1 MLDYYNITQSK
12 SQRKDK
18 TYTIEGCFDSKIS
31 AYKKASATYYER
43 ILPKLTNF
51 VNWSQDDFVRY
62 QNEWR
67 KPKFNNVDELNQ
79 MSRDFIA
86 KYKIINNDEE
96 YIDYLNDVKNFV
108 DSLTDV
114 LSCMECYDF
123 FVFNV
128 EVIQFQLNSTKT
140 PYHYV
145 VE

>member
-1 MLDYYNITQSK
+1 MDIFTVIFNYDDGE
-12 SQRKDK
+12 DK

-43 ILPKLTNF
+43 ILPKLTKF

-123 FVFNV
+123 VFNV